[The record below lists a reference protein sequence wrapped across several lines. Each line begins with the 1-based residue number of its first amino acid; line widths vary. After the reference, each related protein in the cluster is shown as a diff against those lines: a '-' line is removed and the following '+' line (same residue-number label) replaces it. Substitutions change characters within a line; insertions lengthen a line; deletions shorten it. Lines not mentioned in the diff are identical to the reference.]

1 MINVEK
7 KLILN
12 RLKTKYQDLDAL
24 RKMKEQ
30 LDYYFLAGE
39 NYYLEKNNY
48 QLNDEVILKK
58 GTLMHGTFKKGSELQ
73 DIKENGL
80 LASVLINDRQSK
92 YPSAVGVWNL
102 KWDISLKDY
111 INFYSGG
118 TIEMLSMRG
127 ERKTKVIPYNE
138 MKNIIEEISRDDFV
152 FRWKIEQTKE
162 ARFMPSLVQNK
173 VQIAFIING
182 NNEYMENLKKGDIL
196 NQNYFDDNIVRNF
209 VNKDYYEKFIKERQ
223 NKDDFFTD
231 RESAILLGIPP
242 CFIEGILVGRE
253 YEKDTNALKEIKKI
267 FPECYICN
275 LDGLVIML

>member
-1 MINVEK
+1 MISKEK
-7 KLILN
+7 CLKILE
-12 RLKTKYQDLDAL
+12 TKYQDLDAL
-24 RKMKEQ
+24 KKMQE
-30 LDYYFLAGE
+30 LLNNYFLAIE
-39 NYYLEKNNY
+39 NYKLEKNNY
-48 QLNDEVILKK
+48 QINDKVILKK
-58 GTLMHGTFKKGSELQ
+58 GTLMHGTFKKGFELQ

-80 LASVLINDRQSK
+80 LASVLINERQSK

-118 TIEMLSMRG
+118 TIEMLSMKG

-138 MKNIIEEISRDDFV
+138 MKNIIEEISHDDFV
-152 FRWKIEQTKE
+152 FRWNIEQTKE

-196 NQNYFDDNIVRNF
+196 NQNYFDDNIVRSF
-209 VNKDYYEKFIKERQ
+209 VNKDYYEQFIKDRQ

-231 RESAILLGIPP
+231 RESAILFGIPP

-253 YEKDTNALKEIKKI
+253 YEKDNNTIKELKKI

-275 LDGLVIML
+275 LDGLVIMV

>member
-1 MINVEK
+1 MIVKEK
-7 KLILN
+7 CLKILEN
-12 RLKTKYQDLDAL
+12 KYQDLDAL
-24 RKMKEQ
+24 KKMQEQ
-30 LDYYFLAGE
+30 LNNYFLAME
-39 NYYLEKNNY
+39 NYKLEKNNY
-48 QLNDEVILKK
+48 QINDKVILKK
-58 GTLMHGTFKKGSELQ
+58 GTLMHGTFRKGFELYE
-73 DIKENGL
+73 IKENGL

-118 TIEMLSMRG
+118 TIEMLSIKG

-138 MKNIIEEISRDDFV
+138 MKNIIEEISNDDFV
-152 FRWKIEQTKE
+152 FRWNIEQTKE

-173 VQIAFIING
+173 IQIAFIING
-182 NNEYMENLKKGDIL
+182 NNKYIENLKKGDIL
-196 NQNYFDDNIVRNF
+196 NQNYFDDNIVRSF
-209 VNKDYYEKFIKERQ
+209 VNKDYYEQFIKDRQ

-231 RESAILLGIPP
+231 RESAILFGIPP

-253 YEKDTNALKEIKKI
+253 YEKDENILKEIKTI

-275 LDGLVIML
+275 LDGLVIMV

>member
-1 MINVEK
+1 MINKEK
-7 KLILN
+7 CLKI
-12 RLKTKYQDLDAL
+12 LKTKYQDLDAL
-24 RKMKEQ
+24 KKMQEQ
-30 LDYYFLAGE
+30 LNNYFLAMK
-39 NYYLEKNNY
+39 NYKLEKNNY
-48 QLNDEVILKK
+48 QINDKVILKK
-58 GTLMHGTFKKGSELQ
+58 GTLMHGTFKKSFDLK

-80 LASVLINDRQSK
+80 LASVLINERQSK

-118 TIEMLSMRG
+118 TIEMLSMKG

-138 MKNIIEEISRDDFV
+138 MKNIIEEISHDDFV
-152 FRWKIEQTKE
+152 FRWNIEQTKE

-196 NQNYFDDNIVRNF
+196 NQNYFDDNIVRSF
-209 VNKDYYEKFIKERQ
+209 VNKDYCEQFIKDRQ
-223 NKDDFFTD
+223 HKDDFFTD
-231 RESAILLGIPP
+231 RESAILFGIPP
-242 CFIEGILVGRE
+242 CFIEGILVGKE
-253 YEKDTNALKEIKKI
+253 YEKDKNTLKEIKKI

-275 LDGLVIML
+275 LDGLVIME

>member
-1 MINVEK
+1 MISKEK
-7 KLILN
+7 CLKILE
-12 RLKTKYQDLDAL
+12 TKYQDLDAL
-24 RKMKEQ
+24 KKMQE
-30 LDYYFLAGE
+30 LLNNYFLAIE
-39 NYYLEKNNY
+39 NYKLEKNNY
-48 QLNDEVILKK
+48 QINDIVILKK
-58 GTLMHGTFKKGSELQ
+58 GTLMHGTFKKGFELQ

-80 LASVLINDRQSK
+80 LASVLINERQSK

-118 TIEMLSMRG
+118 TIEMLSMKG

-138 MKNIIEEISRDDFV
+138 MKNIIEEISHDDFV
-152 FRWKIEQTKE
+152 FRWNIEQTKE

-196 NQNYFDDNIVRNF
+196 NQNYFDDNIVRSF
-209 VNKDYYEKFIKERQ
+209 VNKDYYEQFIKDRQ

-231 RESAILLGIPP
+231 RESAILFGIPP

-253 YEKDTNALKEIKKI
+253 YEKDNNTIKELKKI

-275 LDGLVIML
+275 LDGLVIMV